1 MTCAEKVA
9 RGMARSMA
17 KNDAKHKAGQT
28 LPKGVDV
35 EEYVYIDDGDN
46 MHKLNVY
53 RPSNI
58 KNTLPLIID
67 IHGGAWVYGDKELNK
82 GMCMYYASLGYCVA
96 GMSYRLVPD
105 VKPSIRCG
113 IFSQVCILSQKTPQY
128 GARTRQKSCLRVI
141 PQADICHRWRYVY
154 VFQKSCRGYTA

>member
-1 MTCAEKVA
+1 MTFAEKVA

-35 EEYVYIDDGDN
+35 EEYAYIYDGDN

-58 KNTLPLIID
+58 KNTLLIQIFLVDSTD
-67 IHGGAWVYGDKELNK
+67 I
-82 GMCMYYASLGYCVA
+82 
-96 GMSYRLVPD
+96 
-105 VKPSIRCG
+105 
-113 IFSQVCILSQKTPQY
+113 ILSKNTHDH
-128 GARTRQKSCLRVI
+128 SL
-141 PQADICHRWRYVY
+141 
-154 VFQKSCRGYTA
+154 VF